1 MRHLLDLAGKRFGR
15 LVAIERTRNGLGS
28 VAWRCKCDCG
38 RETTVKTGNLLAKS
52 AVGHGTISCGC
63 ARNKGGLIHRG
74 YREISVDGVWWF
86 EHRYVMARRIGRPL
100 HHDES
105 VHHKNGNRADNR
117 IQNLEIW
124 VRGQPSG
131 QRIRDLVPWAE
142 EILRRYKP
150 AALAQN

>member
-1 MRHLLDLAGKRFGR
+1 MKFAPGKRS
-15 LVAIERTRNGLGS
+15 N
-28 VAWRCKCDCG
+28 
-38 RETTVKTGNLLAKS
+38 
-52 AVGHGTISCGC
+52 
-63 ARNKGGLIHRG
+63 HRG